1 MGKAFPL
8 ALERAIKN
16 LSKLPGI
23 GEKTATRLALFLL
36 GRPRK
41 ETREL
46 AESLIDLVEKI
57 RLCRRCFNFAEG
69 DLCRF
74 CADPE
79 RDQSLVCVVEDP
91 ADLSAIEAS
100 QAFRG
105 LYHVLHGL
113 LSPRDGL
120 GPKEIKIDALL
131 ERLKQEPISEVL
143 IALSPTV
150 AGEAPAAYLLECLR
164 PYPVKVTRLACG
176 VPMGMDIKYADQL
189 TLKRALEARQK
200 L

>member
-8 ALERAIKN
+8 ALERAIQN
-16 LSKLPGI
+16 LSRLPGI
-23 GEKTATRLALFLL
+23 GEKTATRLALFML
-36 GRPRK
+36 GRPK
-41 ETREL
+41 EQTREL
-46 AESLIDLVEKI
+46 AESLVELVEKI

-74 CADPE
+74 CADPQ
-79 RDQSLVCVVEDP
+79 RDQSLICVVEDP

-100 QAFRG
+100 QAFNG

-120 GPKEIKIDALL
+120 GPKEIKIEALL
-131 ERLKQEPISEVL
+131 ERLKREPISEVL

-150 AGEAPAAYLLECLR
+150 AGEATAAYLSECLK